1 MFPQRKPLFAR
12 NRRAAQP
19 HWFLVILSLG
29 VLVAVTLM
37 DVNPNHGTLSVT
49 TLEQLLASN

>member
-1 MFPQRKPLFAR
+1 MFAQRKTLFAR

-19 HWFLVILSLG
+19 HWFLVVLSLG

-37 DVNPNHGTLSVT
+37 DINPNHGTLSVT
-49 TLEQLLASN
+49 TLEQLMASN

>member
-1 MFPQRKPLFAR
+1 MFAQRKPLFSR

-19 HWFLVILSLG
+19 HWFLVVLSLG
-29 VLVAVTLM
+29 VLVGVTVF
-37 DVNPNHGTLSVT
+37 DVNPNHRTLSVT